1 MTMGAVCGMMCMGA
15 GKIRVQEE
23 NNEHG
28 TQRHDDLRRAQN
40 GHTSIAGD
48 GQVTMGQSVI
58 FKSHAH
64 KVRRLYGGQVVI
76 GFAGAVADAFT
87 LCDKFEEK
95 LTQCGGNLERA
106 AVALA
111 QMWRSDSGM
120 RQLETQMIVADKD
133 TLLVVSGTGEV
144 IDPDEGVVAI
154 GSGGN
159 YALAAARALVQNT
172 DLSAH
177 DIAEKRCTSQQAFA
191 CSPTTT

>member
-1 MTMGAVCGMMCMGA
+1 M
-15 GKIRVQEE
+15 
-23 NNEHG
+23 
-28 TQRHDDLRRAQN
+28 
-40 GHTSIAGD
+40 
-48 GQVTMGQSVI
+48 
-58 FKSHAH
+58 
-64 KVRRLYGGQVVI
+64 
-76 GFAGAVADAFT
+76 ADAFT

-177 DIAEKRCTSQQAFA
+177 DIAERRCTSRRAFA